1 MYLSVWAISSILLFS
16 TSSLAQAPP
25 NNCMPSN
32 CVAACEPS
40 CTGNNICILGMMTNC
55 GQCPASKCVDQ
66 SSIVGISPNN
76 GDNNNSNSDN
86 NSNDND
92 SSNTALIGGLVGGL
106 VAGGLIIGVLVF
118 SLIKYRKNKR
128 ITLPIT
134 FHSSVQQYRKKDS
147 VLSQQMKESTR
158 ESAHSITSGVIPIAY
173 IPPSHHIQEESPY
186 KHHSIPSSTLTS
198 NNNSNNTDNN
208 TNNNNNNTNHS
219 LWISNQQT
227 ETIITPPLSAQ
238 LSIAT
243 PTSTLVNG
251 NSSSLS
257 SPHHPYT
264 SKTALENPFQDPRN
278 TIYSLNSEDDDYDD
292 MDSKHGSV
300 VMVNKAQLA
309 SHQAVQVTRAKPQIL
324 RVNTVR
330 VNDLSRGNSV
340 RTILTKSSDDENNL
354 SRSNTVQSKTMVKEE
369 QDHNPLSSSSLHH
382 SNDPF
387 QDDRYTVIEEDEE
400 EGRSSSSRNTRPVT
414 NHSMA
419 STIGDGEITIFWS
432 GSNPS
437 HS

>member
-1 MYLSVWAISSILLFS
+1 MYLSVWAISSVLLFS
-16 TSSLAQAPP
+16 TSSLAQTPPP

-55 GQCPASKCVDQ
+55 GQCPASKCV
-66 SSIVGISPNN
+66 INCPF
-76 GDNNNSNSDN
+76 
-86 NSNDND
+86 
-92 SSNTALIGGLVGGL
+92 SNTALIGGLVGGL

-186 KHHSIPSSTLTS
+186 KHHSIPSNTLTS
-198 NNNSNNTDNN
+198 NSNSNNI
-208 TNNNNNNTNHS
+208 NNNNNNNNNDNDNKNTNHS
-219 LWISNQQT
+219 LWISNQQS
-227 ETIITPPLSAQ
+227 ETITTPPLSAQ

-251 NSSSLS
+251 NSTSLS

-292 MDSKHGSV
+292 MDSQHGSV

-354 SRSNTVQSKTMVKEE
+354 SRSNTVQSKTMIKEE
-369 QDHNPLSSSSLHH
+369 EEIHNPLSSSSLHH

-387 QDDRYTVIEEDEE
+387 QDDRYTVIEEE
-400 EGRSSSSRNTRPVT
+400 EGRLSSSRNTRPVT